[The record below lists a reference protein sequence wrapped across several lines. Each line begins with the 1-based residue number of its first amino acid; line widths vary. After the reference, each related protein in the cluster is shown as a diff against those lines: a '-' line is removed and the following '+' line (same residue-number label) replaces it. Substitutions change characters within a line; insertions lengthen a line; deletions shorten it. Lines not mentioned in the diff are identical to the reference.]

1 MNKTIS
7 INIGGAIFN
16 IEEDAFEKL
25 HQYLEQIKLNF
36 VGDASVTE
44 IMADIE
50 GRIAELFAQRMD
62 ERKNAIVLKDVEEV
76 IAIMGQPE
84 DYGDAGAHAGA
95 RNEEKSSQQTGF
107 TGDGVRHDRRRVY
120 RDEDD
125 AYVGGVCSGLS
136 YYLGWDPMILRL
148 AFVVLALVGGSA
160 VLVYIVFWAVLPV
173 ARTTAEKLRMRG
185 EPVNID
191 NISRFVNQ
199 EAEKAAR
206 NINKA
211 GSKFRNSM
219 NSRNTSEFGHVVKKI
234 VGALLIFFALSALIG
249 LLTGGFI
256 AQLNLFGAGGDINK
270 LNQLIFQDEST
281 IWLIIFGG
289 ILVILIPLLGMLVA
303 GVRLLVDSTKRIR
316 GIGWSFLVI
325 FVIGMVMI
333 GMGGSSAFRE
343 FRSHGQISQTVA
355 LDSLTSDTLVVMV
368 NADTIFTGRE
378 ADENYE
384 FFELVNQNESQVI
397 YGDNVTFHVEI
408 ADSPTLEVVRMC
420 QGRNVIEAG
429 QRAERMQYDFSV
441 NGNTITLD
449 PLVSTPGNDP
459 YRGQHVDVILSLPEG
474 MKVRFNRNIDY
485 LTWHDEYANNV
496 LMATEDGLE

>member
-1 MNKTIS
+1 M
-7 INIGGAIFN
+7 
-16 IEEDAFEKL
+16 
-25 HQYLEQIKLNF
+25 
-36 VGDASVTE
+36 
-44 IMADIE
+44 
-50 GRIAELFAQRMD
+50 
-62 ERKNAIVLKDVEEV
+62 
-76 IAIMGQPE
+76 
-84 DYGDAGAHAGA
+84 
-95 RNEEKSSQQTGF
+95 
-107 TGDGVRHDRRRVY
+107 
-120 RDEDD
+120 
-125 AYVGGVCSGLS
+125 
-136 YYLGWDPMILRL
+136 
-148 AFVVLALVGGSA
+148 
-160 VLVYIVFWAVLPV
+160 
-173 ARTTAEKLRMRG
+173 
-185 EPVNID
+185 
-191 NISRFVNQ
+191 
-199 EAEKAAR
+199 
-206 NINKA
+206 
-211 GSKFRNSM
+211 
-219 NSRNTSEFGHVVKKI
+219 
-234 VGALLIFFALSALIG
+234 GALLIFFALSALIG

>member
-1 MNKTIS
+1 
-7 INIGGAIFN
+7 
-16 IEEDAFEKL
+16 
-25 HQYLEQIKLNF
+25 
-36 VGDASVTE
+36 
-44 IMADIE
+44 
-50 GRIAELFAQRMD
+50 
-62 ERKNAIVLKDVEEV
+62 
-76 IAIMGQPE
+76 
-84 DYGDAGAHAGA
+84 
-95 RNEEKSSQQTGF
+95 
-107 TGDGVRHDRRRVY
+107 
-120 RDEDD
+120 
-125 AYVGGVCSGLS
+125 
-136 YYLGWDPMILRL
+136 
-148 AFVVLALVGGSA
+148 
-160 VLVYIVFWAVLPV
+160 
-173 ARTTAEKLRMRG
+173 MRG